1 MRSQVQV
8 LAGPPPILAG
18 HSAAGSEPGAFAAR
32 PGPRWGR
39 TPIPAGPS
47 PGPSGATHPAVSLGD
62 DHPPWSRPSPKT
74 PATRR
79 VPPPGAAA
87 RSRATAPPPATG
99 APHAGPAWL
108 VAQRQA
114 RPPRPPP
121 TRRPGS
127 APTSPDHP
135 DSGSVARLPASATVG
150 RAVDGP
156 PATGPPPVLV
166 VRVARPPRPGFPTP
180 PPEHGGD
187 GRVRTD
193 GADSRRLDTDGWT
206 ADGWTPTG
214 GQRTAERRTRWT
226 TIPGDQTPDGW
237 TAGSRTPNRDGWTPG
252 TDAVAWLLAGS
263 TTATTPDRSIAAG
276 HCSGPTSSGRATTRT
291 AQPARTPRAPRCHG
305 RAWPPPPPSAAG
317 GTPPSSWHL
326 GALLSSDDHGS
337 SLERTAKRHPLWRGL
352 DAVLRLVAAL
362 SMAKDSEGVLALTCR
377 TRERRFSNGM

>member
-62 DHPPWSRPSPKT
+62 DHPAWSRPSPKT

-114 RPPRPPP
+114 RPPRPAP

-127 APTSPDHP
+127 ATDLPLTTPTPAASPASRPRRPSVEPSTAGQPPGLHRFWW
-135 DSGSVARLPASATVG
+135 SGSPGHRDPGSQRHRRSMEETDAS
-150 RAVDGP
+150 GP
-156 PATGPPPVLV
+156 TGP
-166 VRVARPPRPGFPTP
+166 TP
-180 PPEHGGD
+180 
-187 GRVRTD
+187 
-193 GADSRRLDTDGWT
+193 
-206 ADGWTPTG
+206 DGWTPTG
-214 GQRTAERRTRWT
+214 PTA
-226 TIPGDQTPDGW
+226 D
-237 TAGSRTPNRDGWTPG
+237 
-252 TDAVAWLLAGS
+252 
-263 TTATTPDRSIAAG
+263 
-276 HCSGPTSSGRATTRT
+276 GRA
-291 AQPARTPRAPRCHG
+291 PDPLDDDPR
-305 RAWPPPPPSAAG
+305 
-317 GTPPSSWHL
+317 
-326 GALLSSDDHGS
+326 
-337 SLERTAKRHPLWRGL
+337 
-352 DAVLRLVAAL
+352 
-362 SMAKDSEGVLALTCR
+362 
-377 TRERRFSNGM
+377 